1 MKSLNYLNSIM
12 AKLEAKLAGVEE
24 AIMIN
29 NEGYVAEATGDNIFI
44 IRKADWLL
52 LLHSWEFLRG

>member
-1 MKSLNYLNSIM
+1 M

-29 NEGYVAEATGDNIFI
+29 NEGMLPRLPVITYLLSA
-44 IRKADWLL
+44 RADWLL